1 MTWLL
6 LVMISALLDFSA
18 VFVNARLL
26 IISIKDKAKYNF
38 LQNGRVLVICRYA
51 CQVTLLLMDA
61 MYWWNGFPA
70 QPKEP
75 CDFLKVV
82 FVSILFFYPFNLTV
96 MIIVL
101 SAPEDPATQT
111 NQEIFV
117 NLRVSAALTLGFFG
131 PAVLFWRSCFYEGYR
146 SLLALTA
153 TIFVTVAF
161 IVSEIGEGEEQLSYN
176 TSKIESVLNMWKKNK
191 WPFLSTAL
199 MLRCLVMILSG
210 ARSKHRALLCHHN
223 LDNEALCLDVIL
235 SHITKYAVGLY
246 LPMKLYDLINSGC
259 KSNIEKSASSI
270 AIWWRVYGLWN
281 ETKPMRNDKYI
292 VCTLIFQTEY
302 IFSVKSIQNLS
313 RKKNT
318 DDVSAVYFTQFIL
331 RLMRCLL
338 LSTQELWKGAPY
350 QVIFFHDHLS
360 LSLSNYNY

>member
-1 MTWLL
+1 M
-6 LVMISALLDFSA
+6 
-18 VFVNARLL
+18 
-26 IISIKDKAKYNF
+26 
-38 LQNGRVLVICRYA
+38 
-51 CQVTLLLMDA
+51 
-61 MYWWNGFPA
+61 
-70 QPKEP
+70 
-75 CDFLKVV
+75 
-82 FVSILFFYPFNLTV
+82 
-96 MIIVL
+96 
-101 SAPEDPATQT
+101 
-111 NQEIFV
+111 
-117 NLRVSAALTLGFFG
+117 
-131 PAVLFWRSCFYEGYR
+131 
-146 SLLALTA
+146 ALTA

-199 MLRCLVMILSG
+199 MLRCLVLILSG

-223 LDNEALCLDVIL
+223 LDNEALCLDV
-235 SHITKYAVGLY
+235 
-246 LPMKLYDLINSGC
+246 
-259 KSNIEKSASSI
+259 
-270 AIWWRVYGLWN
+270 
-281 ETKPMRNDKYI
+281 
-292 VCTLIFQTEY
+292 

-360 LSLSNYNY
+360 LSPSNYNY